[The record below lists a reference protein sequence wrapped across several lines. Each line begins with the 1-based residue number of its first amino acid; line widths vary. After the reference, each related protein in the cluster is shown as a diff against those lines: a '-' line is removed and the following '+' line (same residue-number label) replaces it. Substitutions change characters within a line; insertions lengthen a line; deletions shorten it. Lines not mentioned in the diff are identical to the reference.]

1 MGRIN
6 KIKRQLKLGYKKLLE
21 YVLIGLAFIFKPIF
35 RFLSP
40 FIDPVAR
47 KIYYQ
52 LSKPINFFV
61 RYLNHYLV
69 FPIETKLVKPIANKL
84 GRRWARRIKYILKYG
99 LPSLALIAIIALI
112 ANTVINHL
120 ITDSYHLPL
129 PVQAMIGPP
138 DTTLMK
144 SQLSY
149 NSKTK
154 TYYLDKSGVGAK
166 SSSIPGVP
174 PADNSIT
181 IGSHSNSAFSLVIP
195 TNIHRGF
202 TTYDNSTG
210 LSFTLTPQ
218 FDAMN
223 GKIVDGHLV
232 YPMGLSSTKDVYTIK
247 ANGLQENIV

>member
-1 MGRIN
+1 
-6 KIKRQLKLGYKKLLE
+6 
-21 YVLIGLAFIFKPIF
+21 
-35 RFLSP
+35 
-40 FIDPVAR
+40 
-47 KIYYQ
+47 
-52 LSKPINFFV
+52 
-61 RYLNHYLV
+61 
-69 FPIETKLVKPIANKL
+69 
-84 GRRWARRIKYILKYG
+84 
-99 LPSLALIAIIALI
+99 
-112 ANTVINHL
+112 
-120 ITDSYHLPL
+120 
-129 PVQAMIGPP
+129 MIGPP